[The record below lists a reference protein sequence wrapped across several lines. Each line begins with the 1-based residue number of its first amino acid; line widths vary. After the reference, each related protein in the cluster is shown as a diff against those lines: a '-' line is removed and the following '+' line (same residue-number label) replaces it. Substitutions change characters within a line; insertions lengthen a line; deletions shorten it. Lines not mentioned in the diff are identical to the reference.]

1 MKNIALVDPWNIT
14 CTGLDFEMTNRN
26 LNLKGQMKVM
36 LQWNV
41 IMFLGS
47 PNVNSLDGLAS
58 LGKFF

>member
-1 MKNIALVDPWNIT
+1 MKNTAFVDPWNIT
-14 CTGLDFEMTNRN
+14 CTGLDFEKTYRN

-58 LGKFF
+58 LGMFF